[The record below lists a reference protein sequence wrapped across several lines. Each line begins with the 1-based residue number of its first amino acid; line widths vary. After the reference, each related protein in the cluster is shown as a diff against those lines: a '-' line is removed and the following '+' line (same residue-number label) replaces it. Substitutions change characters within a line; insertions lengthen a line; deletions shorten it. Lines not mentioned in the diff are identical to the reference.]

1 MIDQKFCIWTGAHSE
16 QVFIYNLSDEEETK
30 RSFESLKRRM
40 QVNLNFES
48 EGMEL
53 VSEEKEASHAHHS
66 APQMMVNDNTL
77 MNVMKMMDDHD
88 KLLHFADND

>member
-1 MIDQKFCIWTGAHSE
+1 
-16 QVFIYNLSDEEETK
+16 
-30 RSFESLKRRM
+30 M

-48 EGMEL
+48 EGMEQ
-53 VSEEKEASHAHHS
+53 VSEEKSAAHTHHN
-66 APQMMVNDNTL
+66 APQRMMNDNTL